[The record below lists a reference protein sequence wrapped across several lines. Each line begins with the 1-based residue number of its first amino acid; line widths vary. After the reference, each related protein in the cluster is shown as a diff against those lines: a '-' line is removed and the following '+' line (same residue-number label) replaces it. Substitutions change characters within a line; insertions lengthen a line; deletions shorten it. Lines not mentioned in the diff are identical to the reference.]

1 MRITQTCNR
10 GTTGYIK
17 SCLPKAIK
25 LAKKHKYI
33 IIDNIKHIN
42 PKWPFEDRILVWL
55 LPNMENEVNN
65 YHNDKG
71 LEMVKLFQSGQIL
84 SLDEDLEI
92 HLKKNID
99 TINRCLT
106 TG

>member
-1 MRITQTCNR
+1 
-10 GTTGYIK
+10 
-17 SCLPKAIK
+17 
-25 LAKKHKYI
+25 
-33 IIDNIKHIN
+33 
-42 PKWPFEDRILVWL
+42 
-55 LPNMENEVNN
+55 MENEVNN

-99 TINRCLT
+99 TINRCLK